1 MLSFSINYN
10 LAVKSNRIFC
20 FVKNCFIFAN
30 RKWTDL
36 IVSYPEKDP
45 ELGLQPRKKVLNPVS
60 LFSAIHL
67 DFPLS
72 VYKF

>member
-20 FVKNCFIFAN
+20 FVKNCFIFAR

-36 IVSYPEKDP
+36 IVLCLKKP
-45 ELGLQPRKKVLNPVS
+45 ELGLQPRKKVLNPVF
-60 LFSAIHL
+60 LFSAI
-67 DFPLS
+67 PS
-72 VYKF
+72 